1 VYLEIIRGKSV
12 SKGSKRR
19 PENSKNFQK
28 GYDKVFGKHTLNAI
42 KGMKNYN
49 NRRANNGR

>member
-1 VYLEIIRGKSV
+1 MEKKV

-19 PENSKNFQK
+19 PENHQKFQK
-28 GYDKVFGKHTLNAI
+28 GYDKIFGKHTLNTI
-42 KGMKNYN
+42 KGMKNYK